1 MYKGKTFI
9 ISGPSGVGKSTVLKE
24 LFQDRD
30 DLYFSVSATTRPP
43 RPGEIDG
50 VHYHFTDV
58 DEFRKM
64 ISEDAFLEYAE
75 YVGNFYGTPKK
86 FVDEAMEQGKDV
98 VLDIEVQGAL
108 QVVHKR
114 PDVVRIFIAP
124 PSWQALEERL
134 TSRGTDSPEKVQKRL
149 VRAKVE
155 LQTAN
160 TYDYFVINDTVER
173 AVREINAWASE
184 KTHGKIEKIISDSN
198 FAALLANAVY
208 FKGSWYSS
216 FYERN
221 TKNEIFTDTNGQKK
235 EISFLEDNCYWAGY
249 SENDDCKLVKIGYHT
264 GASER
269 QVSMVIVLPNEG
281 VALNSI
287 RLSEQIQNA
296 DWKNEHVSIKLPKF
310 HIESSFDLTDSL
322 KSLGIKKAFDKDKA
336 DFSPMFGA
344 KFAYLDTIL
353 QNTYIHVDENGTEA
367 AAVTS
372 SGSGGGG
379 PAPFKPI
386 PFVADHPFYFAIVDE
401 INNEMLFAGQFAYA
415 E

>member
-58 DEFRKM
+58 DEFR
-64 ISEDAFLEYAE
+64 
-75 YVGNFYGTPKK
+75 NFYGTPKK

-173 AVREINAWASE
+173 AVREINA
-184 KTHGKIEKIISDSN
+184 IM
-198 FAALLANAVY
+198 LAEHCKPA
-208 FKGSWYSS
+208 
-216 FYERN
+216 ERMA
-221 TKNEIFTDTNGQKK
+221 I
-235 EISFLEDNCYWAGY
+235 
-249 SENDDCKLVKIGYHT
+249 
-264 GASER
+264 
-269 QVSMVIVLPNEG
+269 
-281 VALNSI
+281 
-287 RLSEQIQNA
+287 LSE
-296 DWKNEHVSIKLPKF
+296 
-310 HIESSFDLTDSL
+310 
-322 KSLGIKKAFDKDKA
+322 
-336 DFSPMFGA
+336 
-344 KFAYLDTIL
+344 
-353 QNTYIHVDENGTEA
+353 
-367 AAVTS
+367 
-372 SGSGGGG
+372 
-379 PAPFKPI
+379 
-386 PFVADHPFYFAIVDE
+386 
-401 INNEMLFAGQFAYA
+401 
-415 E
+415 